1 MMAATFESKPTDRP
15 GSQRRRMQ
23 DFALIFLCAVVAGI
37 FAGSAEPGYL
47 DLISPNAGDSYYNL
61 LVQGFRNGQLN
72 VNREPSPALATLPNP
87 YDPGANRPYVWDA
100 QYLAQDMSYYHGKLY
115 LYFGVT
121 PAITLFWPYL
131 ILTGHYL
138 PARDAVVIFFTVGFL
153 LAAALLRALW
163 RRYFPEASFGIM
175 ACGIMIMGLGTGIL
189 GQLSSCD
196 LYEIAVSCGFAF
208 IMLALTGVWGALHD
222 SKRKIIW
229 LLLASLAYGLA
240 VGSRPSLLFG
250 AIILLAPVVQTW
262 CTATEPRERGRVVWL
277 LLAAV
282 VPITLIGLGLM
293 VYNARRF
300 DNPFEFGWKYQL
312 AGDVDHTVA
321 RQFSLHYL
329 WINFRFYFLEPMGW
343 TSSFPFLKPLPISPV
358 PAGYGGI
365 GLPYSGVLTDYPIVW
380 LALAAPLA
388 WKGTK
393 VKNFSPLQW
402 LVTALFFLCGICA
415 ATICSFIMASS
426 RYQFDFLPAL
436 MLLAVIGIFGWERS
450 LAGSTT
456 RRRWLTRATW
466 GGLLGYSILF
476 NILSSIEAHAQ
487 SNCLTGNSFLSLGR
501 LEEAMVQY
509 QKALTLWPECAEA
522 RGGVANIFFQKG
534 QIDEA
539 IAQYQ
544 KALQSNPGFAEMHNN
559 LGFCYLQKDRLDDA
573 IAQYQ
578 SAVELRPDSANFHN
592 VLANAFFQKGQVPEA
607 ISEYQKALEIETDF
621 PEAHYNLGYCYAQAG
636 RLEEAIAQYQSAL
649 GQRPGSA
656 TYHNALGNA
665 FFQKGQIDDA
675 IRQYEAT
682 VEIEPGF
689 AETMYNLGFCL
700 AQKGEARDAIAAYR
714 KAMVLHP
721 EFIPA
726 QTSLAWLLAT
736 WPDATMRNGSEGIAL
751 AEKANELSGNKDPR
765 TLRTLAAAYA
775 EGGRFPEAITTA
787 KQALGLAPAQ
797 SKLGNELRDEIELY
811 QKNSPLRTTAN

>member
-1 MMAATFESKPTDRP
+1 MMAATFESKLTDRP
-15 GSQRRRMQ
+15 GGQRRRMQ
-23 DFALIFLCAVVAGI
+23 DFVLVFLCAVVAGI

-61 LVQGFRNGQLN
+61 LVQGFREGQLN
-72 VNREPSPALATLPNP
+72 VNREPSPALATLANP

-121 PAITLFWPYL
+121 PAMTLFWPYF

-153 LAAALLRALW
+153 LAVALLRAWW

-175 ACGIMIMGLGTGIL
+175 ACGIMVMGLGTGIL

-222 SKRKIIW
+222 SKRKITW

-262 CTATEPRERGRVVWL
+262 CTATEPHERGRAIWL

-293 VYNARRF
+293 FYNARRF
-300 DNPFEFGWKYQL
+300 DNPFEFGWRYQL
-312 AGDVDHTVA
+312 AGDVDHTIA

-343 TSSFPFLKPLPISPV
+343 TSSFPFLKPFPVSPV
-358 PAGYGGI
+358 PPGYGGI
-365 GLPYSGVLTDYPIVW
+365 GLPYSGVLTDYPIAW

-402 LVTALFFLCGICA
+402 LVTALFLLCGICA
-415 ATICSFIMASS
+415 ATICLFIMASS

-456 RRRWLTRATW
+456 RRRWLARATW

-476 NILSSIEAHAQ
+476 NIFSSIEAHAQ
-487 SNCLTGNSFLSLGR
+487 NDCLTGNSFLSLGR
-501 LEEAMVQY
+501 LDEAMVQY
-509 QKALTLWPECAEA
+509 QKALALWPECAEA
-522 RGGVANIFFQKG
+522 RGGVANILFQNG
-534 QIDEA
+534 E
-539 IAQYQ
+539 
-544 KALQSNPGFAEMHNN
+544 
-559 LGFCYLQKDRLDDA
+559 
-573 IAQYQ
+573 
-578 SAVELRPDSANFHN
+578 
-592 VLANAFFQKGQVPEA
+592 VPEA
-607 ISEYQKALEIETDF
+607 ISEYQKVLEIKNDF
-621 PEAHYNLGYCYAQAG
+621 PEAHYNLGYCYAQVG
-636 RLEEAIAQYQSAL
+636 RLDEAIAQYQSAL
-649 GQRPGSA
+649 EQRPGSA

-665 FFQKGQIDDA
+665 LFQKGQIDDA
-675 IRQYEAT
+675 IRQYLAT

-714 KAMVLHP
+714 KAMALHP
-721 EFIPA
+721 QFIPA

-736 WPDATMRNGSEGIAL
+736 WPDATMRNGSEGIVL

-765 TLRTLAAAYA
+765 ILRTLAAAYA
-775 EGGRFPEAITTA
+775 EGGRFSEAIATG